1 MKSNNQ
7 TGPGAAFTVTK
18 NNVFGGGES
27 WNVKLNGSYE
37 WQTGKASSSLMNSYE
52 LGISTSL
59 IFRAWCFLGWATVS
73 MTSRLQ
79 RLSVYMPTR

>member
-37 WQTGKASSSLMNSYE
+37 WQTGNRNSGGRSSRLNSYE
-52 LGISTSL
+52 LGLNANLNIHFAYLSA
-59 IFRAWCFLGWATVS
+59 RGVS
-73 MTSRLQ
+73 
-79 RLSVYMPTR
+79 

>member
-59 IFRAWCFLGWATVS
+59 IFPRVVFPRMATVS